1 MINILITAHGKLASG
16 ILSNI
21 EFIYGK
27 SEILYTID
35 FTNDITPSE
44 LEKNILDIIKI
55 SKDGLLILTDIT
67 GGTPFKVSSLLSTKY
82 DNVKV
87 IGGVNIPMVLE
98 VITQADILDLKDL
111 YNEAI
116 NSGKEQINGFEIND
130 ICCDDNF
137 SDGI

>member
-1 MINILITAHGKLASG
+1 MINILITAHGKLASEYYL
-16 ILSNI
+16 ILNLYM
-21 EFIYGK
+21 EKARFY
-27 SEILYTID
+27 ILLILQ
-35 FTNDITPSE
+35 NDITPSE

-98 VITQADILDLKDL
+98 VITQADILDFLKDL
-111 YNEAI
+111 YNEALLTLEKRT
-116 NSGKEQINGFEIND
+116 NKRF
-130 ICCDDNF
+130 
-137 SDGI
+137 